1 MAAVTV
7 NWLAIIV
14 AAIVRFGIGAGWYT
28 ALFGQRWR
36 QLQGVPEGAS
46 TAGMAQGMAAGF
58 IGDLVM
64 AYVLARFVGHYGA
77 VNLWDGIVVGFLA
90 WLGFVATIMAGSI
103 FYEKKPTEL
112 VAINAGYQLVTILVM
127 GVILAVWH

>member
-1 MAAVTV
+1 
-7 NWLAIIV
+7 
-14 AAIVRFGIGAGWYT
+14 
-28 ALFGQRWR
+28 
-36 QLQGVPEGAS
+36 
-46 TAGMAQGMAAGF
+46 MAQGMAAGF